1 MIPIGRISDPGVAE
15 FGREAQ
21 DFLSGKP
28 WCKKVGEGY
37 LAWAIAGVVGVFLFR
52 LIPTRDD
59 VDETLWVVVGDLPPA
74 YLVCDNAADWHQALE
89 CYCREMQKWVTAV
102 TRGTSLDSVIPVNAP
117 PTLEYATMLESR
129 LRFIRDRIVNA
140 SPQKW
145 ESDK

>member
-1 MIPIGRISDPGVAE
+1 MSTMIPSSRRVESFPLLQMLDTSQMIPVGRISDPGVAE

-74 YLVCDNAADWHQALE
+74 YLVCDNAADWH
-89 CYCREMQKWVTAV
+89 
-102 TRGTSLDSVIPVNAP
+102 
-117 PTLEYATMLESR
+117 
-129 LRFIRDRIVNA
+129 
-140 SPQKW
+140 
-145 ESDK
+145 